1 MREPGSHGKSIAADE
16 EKRERVVMNVQ
27 AEPMKQECRD
37 ERTVTPCNFR
47 ASGLLS
53 NESTRQLRSMHE
65 TFARALSHSLDLF
78 LGSPLEVK
86 LIKVDQVN
94 AREFG
99 ASVSAGNYL
108 VPFGLHPMQDRV
120 IAKFDNGLLFPL
132 LDLLLGG
139 PGDPLEHTR
148 ELTEIDEELFRS
160 VTELMAAQLERVWK
174 VCNVSVAPLA
184 SVKPALMGQ
193 LFAMEERVVSL
204 HFEIRLATMTSAF
217 ELVFPMSFSSAL
229 VRSSHG
235 DATRRSGM
243 QTGGMQRFR
252 DRLLQCQMPLSVD
265 LPQLHV
271 PLGDLV
277 GLKVGSVL
285 NLRAPIQ
292 TPILLHVSGHS
303 LFEVTPVRRG
313 EYKAAQLNKP
323 GQSEV

>member
-1 MREPGSHGKSIAADE
+1 MSVEVDRIEQKS
-16 EKRERVVMNVQ
+16 KR
-27 AEPMKQECRD
+27 

-53 NESTRQLRSMHE
+53 NDSTRQLRSMHE

-86 LIKVDQVN
+86 LIKVDQVG

-99 ASVSAGNYL
+99 ASISSGSYL
-108 VPFGLHPMQDRV
+108 VPFSLQPLPERV
-120 IAKFDNGLLFPL
+120 IAKFENGLLFPL

-139 PGDPLEHTR
+139 PGEPLEHSR

-160 VTELMAAQLERVWK
+160 VTELMATQLERVWK

-193 LFAMEERVVSL
+193 LFAMEERVVTV
-204 HFEIRLATMTSAF
+204 HFEIRLASTASAF
-217 ELVFPMSFSSAL
+217 ELVFPMSVSSAL
-229 VRSSHG
+229 VRSSH
-235 DATRRSGM
+235 DDTTRRKGSQAAGV
-243 QTGGMQRFR
+243 QHFR
-252 DRLLQCQMPLSVD
+252 DRVLHCDMPMSVD
-265 LPQLHV
+265 LPGLHV

-277 GLKVGSVL
+277 ALKVGSVL
-285 NLRAPIQ
+285 NLRAPVQ
-292 TPILLHVSGHS
+292 TPILLHISGHS

-313 EYKAAQLNKP
+313 EYKAAQLNKAR
-323 GQSEV
+323 QSEV